1 MALTDTTS
9 RVSENQMTP
18 ISWSFFARSTFFYNF
33 TFFQIHL
40 LLTLFQLSRLQT
52 LTHRGGRWVRCKR
65 SRRGTSSCSQRSQS
79 RGSCYGRRRRARS
92 CRIVTS
98 CPWALALGKAGKSR
112 AIEAATSSHVAKYT
126 RTALPLTAHPPNSLL
141 RVLAALLGSSYPRS
155 GRLLR
160 RRGEGRI
167 SAARILGGTI
177 GVWWSSSMLLALT
190 PPVLWTWP
198 DDLRLS
204 SMSACCCPSKKAFP
218 NLVTRLVSKSLFLLF
233 LLAILYSF
241 SHLPRRLGN
250 QTDIYQ
256 W

>member
-177 GVWWSSSMLLALT
+177 GVWWSSSMLLPWPLLSYELGLMTCGCPQCRPAA
-190 PPVLWTWP
+190 VLVR
-198 DDLRLS
+198 RLS
-204 SMSACCCPSKKAFP
+204 P
-218 NLVTRLVSKSLFLLF
+218 TW
-233 LLAILYSF
+233 LLA
-241 SHLPRRLGN
+241 
-250 QTDIYQ
+250 
-256 W
+256 

>member
-167 SAARILGGTI
+167 SAACSDTWGHNWCLMILLDAPCPDPSCPMNLA
-177 GVWWSSSMLLALT
+177 WWLAAVLNVGLL
-190 PPVLWTWP
+190 
-198 DDLRLS
+198 LS
-204 SMSACCCPSKKAFP
+204 
-218 NLVTRLVSKSLFLLF
+218 
-233 LLAILYSF
+233 
-241 SHLPRRLGN
+241 
-250 QTDIYQ
+250 
-256 W
+256 